1 MGAFYETIPQ
11 SLIQWIIEQKLFW
24 VGTAPLS
31 SAGHVNLSPKGGQYF
46 GVIDERTFWYMD
58 LTGSG
63 NETISHLLE
72 PNNGRITV
80 LFNAFE
86 GPPKI
91 VRLWGNGRVLEN
103 GTEAFSTF
111 VDLHKVQTIPGTRTI
126 IVVDIHQVGSS
137 CGFSVPFYEFKEF
150 RPTLND
156 FFERKDRKFRE
167 GKTEES
173 MDRYWALKNAYSMDG
188 LPGMPRGLAAGKR
201 EKVTPLKKMVGPL
214 APTRYRDGQG
224 FGTSQV
230 LVMLLASFLLG
241 AILMSYAPLLLPDGS
256 SELLESVVGK
266 TRSNDGSALVHG

>member
-1 MGAFYETIPQ
+1 MGAFYETIPK
-11 SLIQWIIEQKLFW
+11 SLIQWIIEQRLFW
-24 VGTAPLS
+24 VSTAPLS
-31 SAGHVNLSPKGGQYF
+31 AAGHVNVSPKGGQYF

-58 LTGSG
+58 LSGSG

-91 VRLWGNGRVLEN
+91 VRLWGKGKVLEN
-103 GTEAFSTF
+103 GTQPFATF
-111 VDLHKVQTIPGTRTI
+111 VDLHNVQTIPGTRTI

-137 CGFSVPFYEFKEF
+137 CGFSVPFYDFKDF

-156 FFERKDRKFRE
+156 FFERKDMKFRE
-167 GKTEES
+167 GKAEES

-214 APTRYRDGQG
+214 APTRYNYGQG
-224 FGTSQV
+224 YTVAQV
-230 LVMLLASFLLG
+230 FVMVLGSFLLG
-241 AILMSYAPLLLPDGS
+241 AMLTSYASLLL
-256 SELLESVVGK
+256 
-266 TRSNDGSALVHG
+266 